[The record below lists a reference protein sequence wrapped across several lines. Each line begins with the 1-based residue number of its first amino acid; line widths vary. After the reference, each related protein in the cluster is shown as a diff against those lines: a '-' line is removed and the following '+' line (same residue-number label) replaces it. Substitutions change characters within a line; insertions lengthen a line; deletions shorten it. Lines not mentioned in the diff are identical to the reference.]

1 MLVHHPLD
9 DALGGGAEVIGCH
22 RGEEIDL
29 LISSFARM
37 KHVHGTLIDLYVI
50 GTAGSKILDDLKAWV
65 ARNDP
70 RTARKR
76 VAKEEALVVRQKQ
89 IIANLEAHRRAPRRL
104 EREKQL
110 LATMEASLAALH
122 ASPSLLRDQD

>member
-1 MLVHHPLD
+1 
-9 DALGGGAEVIGCH
+9 
-22 RGEEIDL
+22 
-29 LISSFARM
+29 M

-50 GTAGSKILDDLKAWV
+50 GTAGSTILDDLKAWV